1 MTLKNAKLIMLD
13 EPFNNLDKNKI
24 VLVKNF
30 IFKLKA
36 NNIGVLVTDHS
47 NNIDFDKEIKMEKI
61 DYSDAIVIDYNYDF
75 LITPINTF

>member
-1 MTLKNAKLIMLD
+1 MLD